1 MEQLEDIIRTGD
13 TFFEKKNYSAALFYY
28 NTSVRSDIPN
38 PKKAYLWNKISCA
51 YFHLKKFYNSF
62 SSINTALELDPGAA
76 IYWIQKGDI
85 LQSEAFSRYNEAI
98 NSYNKAAALDPHNPT
113 VWIKLGV
120 FNTRIQKFEEAL
132 EAYNKALT
140 LRPNDPELWY
150 KKACVLNLMLYKK
163 EKESRKKLSDD
174 LLPEI
179 ELLTEVLR
187 TFHFVQ
193 KLDPRNS
200 NVLYI
205 IGVLHTKLKQYD
217 EALHSF
223 DEALKYHASDKEK
236 PMQIWYTKA
245 ELLEKMGRS
254 SEAIEFY
261 DRYDEALMTEYSEF
275 MKAHPHT
282 KSGLV
287 L

>member
-1 MEQLEDIIRTGD
+1 MEQPEDIIRTGD
-13 TFFEKKNYSAALFYY
+13 TFFDKKKYSAALFYY
-28 NTSVRSDIPN
+28 ITSVRSDIPN
-38 PKKAYLWNKISCA
+38 PVKAHVWNKISCA

-62 SSINTALELDPGAA
+62 SSINTALELDPGTAL
-76 IYWIQKGDI
+76 YWIQRGDI
-85 LQSEAFSRYNEAI
+85 LQSDAFSRYNEAI
-98 NSYNKAAALDPHNPT
+98 NSYNKAAALDPQNPK
-113 VWIKLGV
+113 VWIKLGL
-120 FNTRIQKFEEAL
+120 FNERIQKFDEAL

-140 LRPNDPELWY
+140 LKPNDPELWY

-163 EKESRKKLSDD
+163 EKESRKKLHDEFFQ
-174 LLPEI
+174 EI
-179 ELLTEVLR
+179 EFLTEVLR

-205 IGVLHTKLKQYD
+205 IGVLHTKLKKYD
-217 EALHSF
+217 EALQYF
-223 DEALKYHASDKEK
+223 DEALKYCAGDKEK

-245 ELLEKMGRS
+245 ELLEKMGRA

-261 DRYDEALMTEYSEF
+261 DRYYEALMTEYSEF